1 MFFRECVC
9 ITQASGIENIS
20 TYSWFLLQFRPAHWT
35 ISKMLHHT
43 GRFRIRRV
51 VQAQL
56 FQKSN
61 PDAHYA
67 NAAYKF
73 MRVRVVKTRQNIAF
87 FSADAKCKVPIGES
101 GYPIAVVTRGK
112 KVIVGLNA
120 ALQNK
125 NLFVLV
131 NWSLRHQSRRSSYLP
146 RRSKDCLFPLTK
158 IN

>member
-1 MFFRECVC
+1 M
-9 ITQASGIENIS
+9 
-20 TYSWFLLQFRPAHWT
+20 
-35 ISKMLHHT
+35 
-43 GRFRIRRV
+43 
-51 VQAQL
+51 VQAGL

-73 MRVRVVKTRQNIAF
+73 MRERVVKTRQNIAF

-120 ALQNK
+120 ALKIKMCLYRSIGRYDTNPGGQATYHDGHK
-125 NLFVLV
+125 IVF
-131 NWSLRHQSRRSSYLP
+131 SLWRKSIRTVECGILEIKKSSVKTLQIGLY
-146 RRSKDCLFPLTK
+146 SVF
-158 IN
+158 

>member
-1 MFFRECVC
+1 MRE
-9 ITQASGIENIS
+9 
-20 TYSWFLLQFRPAHWT
+20 
-35 ISKMLHHT
+35 
-43 GRFRIRRV
+43 
-51 VQAQL
+51 
-56 FQKSN
+56 
-61 PDAHYA
+61 
-67 NAAYKF
+67 
-73 MRVRVVKTRQNIAF
+73 RVVKTRQNIAF
-87 FSADAKCKVPIGES
+87 FSADAECKVAIGEP
-101 GYPIAVVTRGK
+101 GYLIAVVTRGK